1 MTLISRVAARE
12 VLDSRGNPT
21 IEVEVALNSGGF
33 GRAIVPSGASTG
45 EHEAHE
51 LRDQDAKRYRGRGVL
66 SAVTNVTE
74 SIALEI
80 EGEDAT
86 NQAAIDARLL
96 ALDGTP
102 NKASLG
108 ANAILGVSLAIAH
121 AAADGV
127 GLPLYRYI
135 GGPGAT
141 TLPVPMFNIMN
152 GGRHASG
159 STDFQEFMIMPVTA
173 GTFAESLRIA
183 VEIYHQLH
191 DVLTDAGHGTTV
203 GDEGGFAPRLGSN
216 AVAFEVILEAIN
228 RAGYVPGKDVY
239 LAIDAAA
246 SELMDDAGRYVL
258 AQEDRTLTTPELVGL
273 WSEWVD
279 RFPIISIEDGLGEN
293 DWDGWSALTEAIGDK
308 VQLVGDDLLVTS
320 TNRLQEAIA
329 RQAGNSILIKVNQI
343 GSLTETLEAI
353 DMAHRAG
360 FTSVISH
367 RSGETEDTTIADL
380 AVATNAGQIKTGAP
394 ARTDRVAKYN
404 QLLRIED
411 DLGEAGR
418 YAGSRAFT
426 QIKRIWT

>member
-21 IEVEVALNSGGF
+21 IEVEVALDSGGF

-102 NKASLG
+102 NKTSLG
-108 ANAILGVSLAIAH
+108 ANAILGVSLAIAR

-127 GLPLYRYI
+127 GLPLYRYL

-141 TLPVPMFNIMN
+141 TLPVPMFNITN

>member
-21 IEVEVALNSGGF
+21 IEVEVALDSGGF

-66 SAVTNVTE
+66 SAVANVTE

-102 NKASLG
+102 NKTSLG
-108 ANAILGVSLAIAH
+108 ANAILGVSLAIAR

>member
-21 IEVEVALNSGGF
+21 IEVEVALDSGGF

-102 NKASLG
+102 NKTSLG
-108 ANAILGVSLAIAH
+108 ANAILGVSLAIAR

>member
-1 MTLISRVAARE
+1 VTLISRVVARE

-21 IEVEVALNSGGF
+21 VEVEVTLDSGGF

-51 LRDQDAKRYRGRGVL
+51 LRDKDSNRYRGQGVL
-66 SAVTNVTE
+66 SAVSNISE
-74 SIALEI
+74 NIALEI

-96 ALDGTP
+96 ALDGTV
-102 NKASLG
+102 NKTSLG
-108 ANAILGVSLAIAH
+108 ANAILGVSLAVAR

-135 GGPGAT
+135 GGPRAT

-159 STDFQEFMIMPVTA
+159 SSDFQEFMIMPVAA

-183 VEIYHQLH
+183 VEVYHQLH
-191 DVLTDAGHGTTV
+191 DVLTEAGHGTTV
-203 GDEGGFAPRLGSN
+203 GDEGGFAPSLGSN
-216 AVAFEVILEAIN
+216 AVAFEVILDAID
-228 RAGYVPGKDVY
+228 RAGYVPGKDIY

-246 SELMDDAGRYVL
+246 SELIDDAGRYVL
-258 AQEDRTLTTPELVGL
+258 AQEGRALTAPELIEL

-308 VQLVGDDLLVTS
+308 VQLVGDDLLVTN
-320 TNRLQEAIA
+320 TNRLQEAID
-329 RQAGNSILIKVNQI
+329 RQAGNSILIKMNQI
-343 GSLTETLEAI
+343 GSLSETLEAI

-380 AVATNAGQIKTGAP
+380 AVATNSGQIKTGAP

-404 QLLRIED
+404 QLLRIEA
-411 DLGEAGR
+411 DLGESSR

-426 QIKRIWT
+426 NINRTWT

>member
-1 MTLISRVAARE
+1 M
-12 VLDSRGNPT
+12 
-21 IEVEVALNSGGF
+21 EVEVALDSGGF

-66 SAVTNVTE
+66 SAVANVTE

-102 NKASLG
+102 NKTSLG
-108 ANAILGVSLAIAH
+108 ANAILGVSLAIAR

-191 DVLTDAGHGTTV
+191 DVLTDAGHSTTV